1 MSVSLLSA
9 SVIPDRKTPR
19 GVDFFTYAI
28 PEALAGIVTVGTTVV
43 VPFRN
48 RHITGVVL
56 SIDTTHATQKPL
68 KPIDSIAAQQ
78 PWLRP
83 DRMNFLQWFAL
94 YYCVSLPTALHV
106 LQRPLTKSASLDL
119 PEIPDTATE
128 QPEIILYNT
137 PRSYTDSLLD
147 VVRKSTGPCVV
158 ITPEMQ
164 HVLHIEHVFREA
176 GIEYLTI
183 FGSTSKKL
191 WAAAQSI
198 ALGAS
203 DVPRVIIGSRTALFL
218 AFGPD
223 ATIYIAQEHE
233 KSHKQ
238 YEMNP
243 RYRAGAIAQFLA
255 HQPRSGVRNVFLAS
269 PSPTLYSWMQ
279 FREGHAT
286 LRDVR
291 QKTEIAP
298 LIIDMNHYANEVRW
312 LSDRALQQ
320 MKGSQRT
327 FVFLNRIGLTAYS
340 ICSDCGKTSPQSS
353 VRCQFCHGTKMKTV
367 KKGIQ
372 QLEQGIQRTFP
383 DKRILRIDSTI
394 DSDPA
399 ALEAQIASADII
411 VGTEKVLR
419 TSTLKRVDS
428 IVVLSMDHLLTYP
441 HYQSQERVFQLLT
454 ELHYAQ
460 KPLIIQTH
468 AAHHP
473 VWGFVKTMDIVGF
486 LDAELSMRKMLKRP
500 PVNPLWVARHPQSH
514 ESQRFTDIQELKKLP
529 ADWLID
535 VIDD

>member
-1 MSVSLLSA
+1 MSVSLLFA

-28 PEALAGIVTVGTTVV
+28 PEDLVNSVTVGTTVV
-43 VPFRN
+43 IPFRN

-56 SIDTTHATQKPL
+56 STDTAPTTQKQL
-68 KPIDSIAAQQ
+68 KPIDSVALQQ

-106 LQRPLTKSASLDL
+106 LQRPLIKSMNLDL
-119 PEIPDTATE
+119 PKIPDTTIQ

-137 PRSYTDSLLD
+137 PRSYADSLLH
-147 VVRKSTGPCVV
+147 VVRNSTGPCIV
-158 ITPEMQ
+158 IAPEIQ
-164 HVLHIEHVFREA
+164 HLLHIEHIFREA

-191 WAAAQSI
+191 WSAAQSI
-198 ALGAS
+198 ALGANDS
-203 DVPRVIIGSRTALFL
+203 PRVIIGSRTALFL

-223 ATIYIAQEHE
+223 TTIYIAHEHE

-243 RYRAGAIAQFLA
+243 RYRAGVIAQFLT
-255 HQPRSGVRNVFLAS
+255 HQPRSGVRSLFFAS

-291 QKTEIAP
+291 QKTESTP
-298 LIIDMNHYANEVRW
+298 LVIDMNHYANEVRW

-320 MKGSQRT
+320 MRGSQKT
-327 FVFLNRIGLTAYS
+327 FIFLNRIGLTAYS
-340 ICSDCGKTSPQSS
+340 ICSDCGKTIPQSS
-353 VRCQFCHGTKMKTV
+353 AQCQFCHSTKMKIV

-372 QLEQGIQRTFP
+372 QLEQEIQRTFP

-394 DSDPA
+394 DSNA
-399 ALEAQIASADII
+399 RSLEVQISLADII

-419 TSTLKRVDS
+419 TSALEQVDS

-454 ELHYAQ
+454 ELQYAQ
-460 KPLIIQTH
+460 KPLIIQTY

-473 VWGFVKTMDIVGF
+473 VWGFVKTMDVVGF
-486 LDAELSMRKMLKRP
+486 LDAELRIRTMLKRP
-500 PVNPLWVARHPQSH
+500 PVSPLWVARDPQGH
-514 ESQRFTDIQELKKLP
+514 ESERFTDIQKLKQLP
-529 ADWLID
+529 RDWLID